1 MAAPSS
7 PSALPEPLVSYLAA
21 WNAAGSRWDCAALAG
36 CFTED
41 ALFFG
46 GRPEHSVG
54 RHAIEAYFRSYI
66 GIIASCTLSLRE
78 QHIVT
83 DLGANALVAQGY
95 GDFSFILADGLHTR
109 SVVRTTLIL
118 VHQRDRWR
126 ARVQHI
132 APPPAEPPIG
142 RNG

>member
-1 MAAPSS
+1 MAPPSTRV
-7 PSALPEPLVSYLAA
+7 ALPEPLTRYLSA
-21 WNAAGSRWDCAALAG
+21 WNAAGSRWDCAALAE

-54 RHAIEAYFRSYI
+54 RAAIEAYFRSYT
-66 GIIASCTLSLRE
+66 GIIASCTLSLRD
-78 QHIVT
+78 QHIVD
-83 DLGANALVAQGY
+83 DLVPDYCTAQGY

-118 VHQRDRWR
+118 VRERNRWR
-126 ARVQHI
+126 ARLQHI